1 MHPWRYYLREDILE
15 LLLWKVIEAQ
25 FKPSKTNRRNYQMAN
40 GVATWPYTCLVKGE
54 KQRP

>member
-40 GVATWPYTCLVKGE
+40 VVATWPYTCLVKGE